1 MEREKQINYDDENA
15 AKFIE
20 NIKGWV
26 DINNRFFGNNPDSE
40 HNARFSSCTHK
51 KCTCGKLMTKG
62 WTKCEE
68 CRSIQEIE
76 RYNKLP
82 FEEYTGELVYSE
94 MADKYFRDAD
104 EIEEYCEDTGIRPEN
119 LRLVFCESNKFSEI
133 DADYWNDILPEDS
146 DGELP
151 IELQNALDN
160 LNKVISELPPAS
172 YSPGGTRTEYRYYS

>member
-1 MEREKQINYDDENA
+1 MEQEKQIIYDDENA
-15 AKFIE
+15 AKFVE

-68 CRSIQEIE
+68 CRSNQEIE

-82 FEEYTGELVYSE
+82 FLKYNGELVYSE

-104 EIEEYCEDTGIRPEN
+104 EIEEYCEEN
-119 LRLVFCESNKFSEI
+119 DVDAKDLRLVFCEPNKFSEI
-133 DADYWNDILPEDS
+133 DADYWEDVLPEDR
-146 DGELP
+146 ELP
-151 IELQNALDN
+151 NELQKALDN

>member
-1 MEREKQINYDDENA
+1 MKQEKQIIYDDENA
-15 AKFIE
+15 AKFVE

-40 HNARFSSCTHK
+40 HNARFSSCTHI
-51 KCTCGKLMTKG
+51 KCVCGKLMTRG

-68 CRSIQEIE
+68 CRSNQEIE

-82 FEEYTGELVYSE
+82 FEKYDGGIVYSE

-104 EIEEYCEDTGIRPEN
+104 EIEEYCEEN
-119 LRLVFCESNKFSEI
+119 DVDAKDLRLVFLEPNKFSEI
-133 DADYWNDILPEDS
+133 DADYWEDVLPEDS
-146 DGELP
+146 EGELP
-151 IELQNALDN
+151 TKLQEALDN

-172 YSPGGTRTEYRYYS
+172 YYPGKTRTEYRSV